1 MTRGGND
8 ENSRFPV
15 SLGGWTNRWRKNCL
29 FFFFLPFFL
38 GGGGI
43 EDWREI
49 GNRGTRYPPP
59 LLKHK
64 KNAKLGNIYP
74 KSWTISVR
82 EAIGFRKKGRF
93 KSIKFY
99 FFFGLRGPK
108 KPHKENGGGGD
119 DHTRKRKR
127 KKKGGLLKPGE
138 GGTFLE
144 SRVRIFLYSW
154 VGGGHCTNSSL
165 PLLLKHNN
173 CLPNHSSRGR
183 SHLISPQPNAHS
195 SNLKM
200 WGVGSKDIIVMT
212 ELWLSHTLA
221 SSVP

>member
-127 KKKGGLLKPGE
+127 KERRGAAQTLGG
-138 GGTFLE
+138 GGDIFGI
-144 SRVRIFLYSW
+144 SRQNLSLF
-154 VGGGHCTNSSL
+154 VGG
-165 PLLLKHNN
+165 
-173 CLPNHSSRGR
+173 
-183 SHLISPQPNAHS
+183 
-195 SNLKM
+195 
-200 WGVGSKDIIVMT
+200 W
-212 ELWLSHTLA
+212 WTLHEFLA
-221 SSVP
+221 PPPFKAQ